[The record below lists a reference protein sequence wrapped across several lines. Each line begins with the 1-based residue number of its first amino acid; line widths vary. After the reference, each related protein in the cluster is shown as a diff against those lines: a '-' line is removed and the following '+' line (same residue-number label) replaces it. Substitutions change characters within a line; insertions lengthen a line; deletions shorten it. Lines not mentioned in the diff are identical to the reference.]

1 MKAVIVREPGGIEE
15 LEWAQ
20 ADAPT
25 VGPGEVLVDV
35 AATAVNR
42 ADLLQRQGF
51 YPPPPGASPILGLE
65 CAGTISAL
73 GQGVAGLAIGD
84 QVCALL
90 SGGGYAEQV
99 AVPVGQVMPLPPGV
113 DVITA
118 ASIPE
123 VACTVWSNLI
133 DVARL
138 QSGEVLLLHGGG
150 GGIGTHAIQLAK
162 ALGAT
167 VAVTAGSQ
175 EKLDMCA
182 QLGADILI
190 NYRDQDFVEVLK
202 SEVGGVNVVL
212 DNMGAKYLER
222 NVRVLANDGRIV
234 IIGMQGG
241 VKAELNIAA
250 LLNKR
255 GTIAATSLRARP
267 TEQKAA
273 ICAAVAETVWPMF
286 GDGRVR
292 PVVDTTIP
300 ITEVAAAHQ
309 RMQDSVH
316 TGKIILTVA

>member
-1 MKAVIVREPGGIEE
+1 MKAVVVREPGGGDQLAWDEVP
-15 LEWAQ
+15 
-20 ADAPT
+20 APALQ
-25 VGPGEVLVDV
+25 PGEVLIDV

-51 YPPPPGASPILGLE
+51 YPPPPGASDILGLE
-65 CAGTISAL
+65 CSGT
-73 GQGVAGLAIGD
+73 VAAIAPDVTGFAPGD

-99 AVPVGQVMPLPPGV
+99 AVPAGQVMPLPPGV
-113 DVITA
+113 DLATA

-138 QSGEVLLLHGGG
+138 QAGDVVLLHGGA

-167 VAVTAGSQ
+167 VAVTAGAA
-175 EKLDMCA
+175 EKLALCSD
-182 QLGADILI
+182 LGADICI
-190 NYRDQDFVEVLK
+190 NYRDEDFVEVLK
-202 SEVGGVNVVL
+202 TQTGGANVIL

-222 NVRVLANDGRIV
+222 NVNALAADGRIV

-241 VKAELNIAA
+241 VKAELNIGK
-250 LLNKR
+250 LLTKR
-255 GTIAATSLRARP
+255 GTLAATSLRARP
-267 TEQKAA
+267 TAQKAA
-273 ICAAVAETVWPMF
+273 ICQAVVANVWPMF
-286 GDGRVR
+286 ADGRIR
-292 PVVDTTIP
+292 PIVDTTCA

-309 RMQDSVH
+309 RMQDSTH
-316 TGKIILTVA
+316 SGKIVLTVG

>member
-1 MKAVIVREPGGIEE
+1 MKAVVVREPGGVDQLAWDEVPPPA
-15 LEWAQ
+15 LQ
-20 ADAPT
+20 
-25 VGPGEVLVDV
+25 PGEVLIDV

-51 YPPPPGASPILGLE
+51 YPPPPGASDILGLE
-65 CAGTISAL
+65 CSGT
-73 GQGVAGLAIGD
+73 VAAIAPDVTGFAPGD

-99 AVPVGQVMPLPPGV
+99 AVPAGQVMPLPPGV
-113 DVITA
+113 DLVTA

-138 QSGEVLLLHGGG
+138 QAGEVVLLHGGA

-167 VAVTAGSQ
+167 VAVTAGSA
-175 EKLDMCA
+175 EKLALCA
-182 QLGADILI
+182 DLGADICI
-190 NYRDQDFVEVLK
+190 NYRDEDFVDVLK
-202 SEVGGVNVVL
+202 TQAGGANVIL

-222 NVRVLANDGRIV
+222 NVNALAADGRIV

-241 VKAELNIAA
+241 VKAELNIGK
-250 LLNKR
+250 LLTKR
-255 GTIAATSLRARP
+255 GTLAATSLRARP
-267 TEQKAA
+267 TAQKAA
-273 ICAAVAETVWPMF
+273 ICQAVVANVWPMF
-286 GDGRVR
+286 ADGRIR
-292 PVVDTTIP
+292 PIVDTTCA

-309 RMQDSVH
+309 RMQDSTH
-316 TGKIILTVA
+316 SGKIVLTVG

>member
-1 MKAVIVREPGGIEE
+1 MKAVVVREPGGVDQLAWDEVP
-15 LEWAQ
+15 
-20 ADAPT
+20 APALQ
-25 VGPGEVLVDV
+25 PGEVLIDV

-51 YPPPPGASPILGLE
+51 YPPPPGASDILGLE
-65 CAGTISAL
+65 CSGT
-73 GQGVAGLAIGD
+73 VAAIAPDVTGFAPGD

-99 AVPVGQVMPLPPGV
+99 AVPAGQVMPLPPGV
-113 DVITA
+113 DLVTA

-138 QSGEVLLLHGGG
+138 QAGEVVLLHGGA

-167 VAVTAGSQ
+167 VAVTAGSA
-175 EKLDMCA
+175 EKLALCA
-182 QLGADILI
+182 DLGADICI
-190 NYRDQDFVEVLK
+190 NYRDEDFVDVLK
-202 SEVGGVNVVL
+202 TQTGGANVIL

-222 NVRVLANDGRIV
+222 NVNALAADGRIV

-241 VKAELNIAA
+241 VKAELNIGK
-250 LLNKR
+250 LLTKR
-255 GTIAATSLRARP
+255 GTLAATSLRARP
-267 TEQKAA
+267 TAQKAA
-273 ICAAVAETVWPMF
+273 ICQAVVANVWPMF
-286 GDGRVR
+286 ADGRIR
-292 PVVDTTIP
+292 PIVDTTCA

-309 RMQDSVH
+309 RMQDSTH
-316 TGKIILTVA
+316 SGKIVLTVG

>member
-1 MKAVIVREPGGIEE
+1 MKAVVVREPGGVDQ
-15 LEWAQ
+15 LEW
-20 ADAPT
+20 DEVPAPALQ
-25 VGPGEVLVDV
+25 PGEVLIDV

-51 YPPPPGASPILGLE
+51 YPPPPGASDILGLE
-65 CAGTISAL
+65 CSGT
-73 GQGVAGLAIGD
+73 VAAIAPDVTGFAPGD

-99 AVPVGQVMPLPPGV
+99 AVPAGQVMPLPPGV
-113 DVITA
+113 DLATA

-138 QSGEVLLLHGGG
+138 QAGEVVLLHGGA

-167 VAVTAGSQ
+167 VAVTAGSA
-175 EKLDMCA
+175 EKLALCA
-182 QLGADILI
+182 DLGADICI
-190 NYRDQDFVEVLK
+190 NYRDEDFVDVLK
-202 SEVGGVNVVL
+202 TQAGGANVIL

-222 NVRVLANDGRIV
+222 NVNALAADGRIV

-241 VKAELNIAA
+241 VKAELNIGK
-250 LLNKR
+250 LLTKR
-255 GTIAATSLRARP
+255 GTLAATSLRARP
-267 TEQKAA
+267 TAQKAA
-273 ICAAVAETVWPMF
+273 ICQAVVANVWPMF
-286 GDGRVR
+286 ADGRIR
-292 PVVDTTIP
+292 PIVDTTCA

-309 RMQDSVH
+309 LMHDSTH
-316 TGKIILTVA
+316 SGKILLTVE